1 MRNLWISSLAG
12 VLLSGAI
19 VAQNAVGLADV
30 AWPNPV
36 AAGTPT
42 LSARIHYP
50 AQDPGFGARM
60 LSVPSPDGFPVVVF
74 LHGYGQL
81 GNDYA
86 QIGDSLAQE
95 GFIAVMIN
103 TAMHSYQTLEQ
114 DARGMFPALVAANTA
129 LGSQFRGKLNMEQ
142 VGLLGH
148 SMGGAV
154 IAYVLDYD
162 VASPVSNPGY
172 TCGLALAP
180 VNPAIAVSGTQ
191 IRVPLGIV
199 SGQADPL
206 TPPSTHAEP
215 YYQSVTP
222 LSGLKFHYQMGPTCD
237 HMNIVGLLPHN
248 PTVFE
253 RTQAI
258 IRGFY
263 GQFLSGSLTGLESVL
278 GVDGESDPNL
288 AQLDVQTSIPQAW
301 SDGTLRIG
309 QVTRVSVA
317 LEGGWGGLLAA
328 NSTTMQPTTTLVG
341 TLLIDPNTAFTLAE
355 GPVATQRLDVDILVP
370 NLMALVGST
379 FAVQGGGATINDPF
393 LLGSAL
399 GFEIGL

>member
-1 MRNLWISSLAG
+1 
-12 VLLSGAI
+12 
-19 VAQNAVGLADV
+19 
-30 AWPNPV
+30 
-36 AAGTPT
+36 
-42 LSARIHYP
+42 
-50 AQDPGFGARM
+50 
-60 LSVPSPDGFPVVVF
+60 
-74 LHGYGQL
+74 
-81 GNDYA
+81 
-86 QIGDSLAQE
+86 
-95 GFIAVMIN
+95 
-103 TAMHSYQTLEQ
+103 
-114 DARGMFPALVAANTA
+114 
-129 LGSQFRGKLNMEQ
+129 
-142 VGLLGH
+142 
-148 SMGGAV
+148 
-154 IAYVLDYD
+154 
-162 VASPVSNPGY
+162 
-172 TCGLALAP
+172 
-180 VNPAIAVSGTQ
+180 
-191 IRVPLGIV
+191 
-199 SGQADPL
+199 
-206 TPPSTHAEP
+206 
-215 YYQSVTP
+215 
-222 LSGLKFHYQMGPTCD
+222 MGPTCD

-248 PTVFE
+248 PPVFE

-341 TLLIDPNTAFTLAE
+341 TLLIDPNPAFTLAE